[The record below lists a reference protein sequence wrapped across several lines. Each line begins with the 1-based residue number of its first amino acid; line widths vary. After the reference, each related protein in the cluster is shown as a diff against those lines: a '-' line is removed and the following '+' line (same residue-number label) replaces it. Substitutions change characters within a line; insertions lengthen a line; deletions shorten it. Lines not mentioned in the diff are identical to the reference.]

1 MGQQSDRIHTAS
13 QEPSTFVRIC
23 GTLETLLDGPLRASV
38 IDAAAR
44 HPTMGRALAY
54 LTERMRAHAWRARDI
69 DVSLGDTVARLDQA
83 TRREGFHVL
92 HDWNGKADAVT
103 ANTIAIDA
111 VEFASSLIGDRP
123 VSRDALALALDYYF
137 LYVLALVAM
146 RSWDEGEPGENLDRV
161 TDLLGRLQG
170 PSGSGQR
177 FADNAETLLLIATS
191 HFEPNESGYDLLL
204 ARARGLPQ
212 SNRTSMALTHAQAMG
227 GHLRFGYEVTYGK
240 DFKAMRDDNGAD
252 YPWLLFGLSGL
263 MDEYDRLAA
272 CGEEGLRRDRIV
284 EGLINGLT
292 PDPTAVVAKPVSWF
306 ASHTAELERFLA
318 LLRRHRSE
326 LIPAL
331 ESHRPREAGYWPIA
345 LFFNFSQNV
354 LKGVVVDSLLRGAVI
369 AVGLNDLFT
378 GMPRNGAAADAR
390 VSLARRLTA
399 YARANPDTIRGR
411 QSPVIVYD
419 PIIGRQAF
427 GGAIRAIKQMP

>member
-1 MGQQSDRIHTAS
+1 M
-13 QEPSTFVRIC
+13 
-23 GTLETLLDGPLRASV
+23 
-38 IDAAAR
+38 AR
-44 HPTMGRALAY
+44 GLAY
-54 LTERMRAHAWRARDI
+54 LVERMRAHAWRAGDI
-69 DVSLGDTVARLDQA
+69 DIALGDVVESLDRA
-83 TRREGFHVL
+83 TRQEGFHVL

-111 VEFASSLIGDRP
+111 AEFASGLIGDRP

-146 RSWDEGEPGENLDRV
+146 RSWDEGEPGANLDRV
-161 TDLLGRLQG
+161 TRLVQHLQG
-170 PSGSGQR
+170 PRGSGQR

-204 ARARGLPQ
+204 SRARALPDA
-212 SNRTSMALTHAQAMG
+212 NRTAMALTHAQAMG

-263 MDEYDRLAA
+263 MDEYDRLVAA
-272 CGEEGLRRDRIV
+272 GEDGASRVGVV

-292 PDPTAVVAKPVSWF
+292 PDPTAILGRPVSWF
-306 ASHTAELERFLA
+306 ASHQAELERFLS
-318 LLRRHRSE
+318 LFRRHRAE
-326 LIPAL
+326 LIPAI

-354 LKGVVVDSLLRGAVI
+354 LKGVVVDAVLRGAAI
-369 AVGLNDLFT
+369 PVGLNDLFS
-378 GMPRNGAAADAR
+378 GLPRDAAADEAR

-411 QSPVIVYD
+411 PSPVIVYD
-419 PIIGRQAF
+419 PIIGRQSF
-427 GGAIRAIKQMP
+427 GGAIRAIKQMQ